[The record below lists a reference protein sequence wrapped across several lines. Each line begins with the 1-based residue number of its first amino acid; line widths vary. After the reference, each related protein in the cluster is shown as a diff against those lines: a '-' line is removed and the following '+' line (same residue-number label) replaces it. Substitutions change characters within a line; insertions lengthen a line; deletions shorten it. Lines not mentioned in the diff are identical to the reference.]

1 MGRPFVSSLRR
12 RVATGA
18 GLFWIVVIVGIIF
31 GGLFVV
37 QFLVSDEPVESS
49 VVFYDANGDPV
60 VVSAAIMAGG
70 MEVVSMEVK
79 TKWLVDFDGID
90 PATFLVRSTVKVY
103 IVTAVGDTLLE
114 VGWKDS
120 VHPNSFDDPNTNWN
134 GYVSVHLWNLEDMLA
149 EHMTDAYKASGW
161 TLKVTASIA
170 PTANDLNGNPVL
182 PDPPTQEAVDAVI
195 GLAWVDTTATMT
207 IVTFEQDQWLPL
219 P

>member
-1 MGRPFVSSLRR
+1 MSKR
-12 RVATGA
+12 RVNSLKRRLAAGT
-18 GLFWIVVIVGIIF
+18 GLFWIIVVVGI
-31 GGLFVV
+31 
-37 QFLVSDEPVESS
+37 LVSGFFAYQAFAPRDAVQSS
-49 VVFYDANGDPV
+49 VTFYDANGDPIV
-60 VVSAAIMAGG
+60 ISAAIMAGS

-90 PATFLVRSTVKVY
+90 PATFKVRTTVRVY
-103 IVTAVGDTLLE
+103 IVTAAGEDLLE

-120 VHPNSFDDPNTNWN
+120 VHPDSFNDPNTNWD

-161 TLKVTASIA
+161 TLKVTANIA
-170 PTANDLNGNPVL
+170 PTANDFSGNPVL
-182 PDPPTQEAVDAVI
+182 PDPPTQEATDVVI

-207 IVTFEQDQWLPL
+207 IITFEQGKWLAL